1 VGTNDRETQQDPGQ
15 EGEQEGA
22 REREHGEPEATQGR
36 GRGRRRWKR
45 GAVAG
50 AAASGLA
57 IAIAVVLVATGTGG
71 DGGGKAHAAEHP
83 PRTPVRHAPTASSTP
98 SWDGTTQLIGDGS
111 TSYTGPQPHQPVP
124 QKLKPGEKP
133 PQFVVFSWDGALEG
147 DDHMFSRFR
156 ELAKANHA
164 NMTFFLSGIY
174 LLPKDKRTL
183 YHPPRHAPGASA
195 IDFPTDQHIK
205 WTLSQLS
212 QAWEDGDEIG
222 THFNGHFC
230 APDPGAGGTWSTQEW
245 KSEIS
250 QAYSFVQNWKTN
262 TGFTKLPAL
271 PFDYAQ
277 ELVGG
282 RAPCLEGQKNLL
294 PAEKSLGWRYD
305 ASSPG
310 DFQLWPAKKDGVW
323 DFPLQLVP
331 YPGKD
336 FQALSMD
343 FNFLY
348 NQSGGDVTEGDPAK
362 YPQWEKET
370 REGYLNGFERVY
382 NGSRAPLFIGNHF
395 EDWNGQIY
403 MQAVA
408 DVVKDV
414 CTKKG
419 VRCVS
424 FKELCDWL
432 DAQDPAVLA
441 KLRDLDPGES
451 PDWSTF
457 ITK

>member
-1 VGTNDRETQQDPGQ
+1 VRVPRVK
-15 EGEQEGA
+15 A
-22 REREHGEPEATQGR
+22 GR
-36 GRGRRRWKR
+36 KT
-45 GAVAG
+45 VVG
-50 AAASGLA
+50 AAAAGV
-57 IAIAVVLVATGTGG
+57 AVALTVTLVVAE
-71 DGGGKAHAAEHP
+71 GGGGGSDARATDAKG
-83 PRTPVRHAPTASSTP
+83 TVKPVSHAPTATRTP
-98 SWDGTTQLIGDGS
+98 AWDGKTKVIGDGS
-111 TSYTGPQPHQPVP
+111 TSYTGPQPHQPKP

-133 PQFVVFSWDGALEG
+133 PQFVVFSWDGALEN
-147 DDHMFSRFR
+147 DDHFFSKFR
-156 ELAKANHA
+156 ELAKANNA

-174 LLPKDKRTL
+174 LLPKAKRTL
-183 YHPPRHAPGASA
+183 YHPPMHSPGASA

-205 WTLSQLS
+205 WTLQQLRL
-212 QAWEDGDEIG
+212 AWEDGDEIG

-230 APDPGAGGTWSTQEW
+230 APDAGAGKNWSTQQW

-262 TGFTKLPAL
+262 TGFKDIPPL

-282 RAPCLEGQKNLL
+282 RAPCLEGQDNLL

-310 DFQLWPAKKDGVW
+310 DFQLWPAKKGGVW
-323 DFPLQLVP
+323 NFPLQLVP

-336 FQALSMD
+336 FQGLSMD

-348 NQSGGDVTEGDPAK
+348 NQSGGDVTEGDPSK
-362 YPQWEKET
+362 YPTWEKQT
-370 REGYLNGFERVY
+370 RQGYLDGFERAY

-395 EDWNGQIY
+395 ETWNGGIY
-403 MQAVA
+403 MQAVE

-414 CTKKG
+414 CKRKG
-419 VRCVS
+419 VQCVS
-424 FKELCDWL
+424 FKELSDWL
-432 DAQDPAVLA
+432 DVQDPAVLA
-441 KLRDLDPGES
+441 KLRNLDPGES